1 MPAGVVALKAFPD
14 LSFHCVTFEPENVIE
29 LVSAP
34 SNHNPHPMI
43 EVGRNAGPP
52 ANRLAKLAVE
62 VLDT

>member
-1 MPAGVVALKAFPD
+1 M
-14 LSFHCVTFEPENVIE
+14 FEPELNVKDE
-29 LVSAP
+29 VSAP